1 MLLVLLINYTN
12 DIRKIYSKS
21 LPQNVEYEFKEE
33 VVKPDVYTS
42 IYDEDKD
49 KKEIDGNYMFEIKKN
64 GQNELEQILDSPNEA
79 TVWKKL
85 KEIFN
90 ENNKTVKLW
99 CKNQRTGNIF
109 GEYYDE
115 FQQEHKS
122 YFDFVI
128 KFENG
133 NYLYL
138 EIKGSSENDIDK
150 SKTEMLKRAYEE
162 YFKDNVLYAK
172 NLVICVVE
180 VEKENI
186 KKISPFYN
194 QKQFDD
200 DLKTFDLENVVKK
213 LVV

>member
-1 MLLVLLINYTN
+1 
-12 DIRKIYSKS
+12 
-21 LPQNVEYEFKEE
+21 
-33 VVKPDVYTS
+33 
-42 IYDEDKD
+42 
-49 KKEIDGNYMFEIKKN
+49 MFEIKKN
-64 GQNELEQILDSPNEA
+64 GEKELEQILDSPNEA

-85 KEIFN
+85 KGIFIKDN
-90 ENNKTVKLW
+90 QKVKLW

-115 FQQEHKS
+115 FQQEHRS
-122 YFDFVI
+122 YFDFII

-138 EIKGSSENDIDK
+138 EVKGSDDKDINK

-162 YFKDNVLYAK
+162 YFKGNVLYAK

-180 VEKENI
+180 VDGENI

-200 DLKTFDLENVVKK
+200 DLKTFDLEEVVMK
-213 LVV
+213 LGV

>member
-1 MLLVLLINYTN
+1 
-12 DIRKIYSKS
+12 
-21 LPQNVEYEFKEE
+21 
-33 VVKPDVYTS
+33 
-42 IYDEDKD
+42 
-49 KKEIDGNYMFEIKKN
+49 MFEIQKN
-64 GQNELEQILDSPNEA
+64 GKNEWEQILDSQPEIV
-79 TVWKKL
+79 VWKKL
-85 KEIFN
+85 KGIFMN
-90 ENNKTVKLW
+90 DNKKIKLW

-122 YFDFVI
+122 YFDFII

-138 EIKGSSENDIDK
+138 EVKGSDDNDIDK

-162 YFKDNVLYAK
+162 YFKGNVLYAK

-200 DLKTFDLENVVKK
+200 ILKTFDFENVVKK